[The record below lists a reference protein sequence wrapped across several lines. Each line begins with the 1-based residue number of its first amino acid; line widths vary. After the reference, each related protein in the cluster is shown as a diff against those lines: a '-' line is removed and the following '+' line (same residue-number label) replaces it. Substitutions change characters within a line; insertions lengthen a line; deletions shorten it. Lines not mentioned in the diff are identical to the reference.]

1 MHDAELCGGL
11 QDSFCIDSTLPK
23 GGPGTSPSQGS
34 AVNSAMMGI
43 GTREQENQCVG
54 QPDSGGHLRPSFLIY
69 NGGERNASCASC
81 KEVK

>member
-1 MHDAELCGGL
+1 
-11 QDSFCIDSTLPK
+11 
-23 GGPGTSPSQGS
+23 
-34 AVNSAMMGI
+34 MMGSES
-43 GTREQENQCVG
+43 RELGNQHGG